1 MAQVDLHLKLE
12 GIVGESK
19 DAKNN
24 LEMQIDSF
32 RLKVESPRDAS
43 TGFASGAARMST
55 LTIRGKIE
63 QPTAKL
69 FDKSYHHQKI
79 NKATL
84 TGRKAGK
91 DPLDF
96 LIMVLTEVLVMRVE
110 IGDLEGGDGDLIPPC
125 EFDLSYG
132 TIQVKTQGQTET
144 GLGSGFL
151 QFDANL
157 MTKT

>member
-1 MAQVDLHLKLE
+1 
-12 GIVGESK
+12 
-19 DAKNN
+19 
-24 LEMQIDSF
+24 
-32 RLKVESPRDAS
+32 
-43 TGFASGAARMST
+43 MST

-125 EFDLSYG
+125 EFGLSYG

>member
-12 GIVGESK
+12 GILGESK

-24 LEMQIDSF
+24 LEIQIDSF
-32 RLKVESPRDAS
+32 RLKAETPRDAS
-43 TGFASGAARMST
+43 TGFAAGACKMST

-69 FDKSYHHQKI
+69 FDKTWNHQVI

-91 DPLDF
+91 VPLDF
-96 LIMVLTEVLVMRVE
+96 LIVELTEVLVMRVE
-110 IGDLEGGDGDLIPPC
+110 IGDLDSDNADLIPAC

-132 TIQVKTQGQTET
+132 TITVKTQGQTET

-151 QFDANL
+151 TFSGNL
-157 MTKT
+157 MTK